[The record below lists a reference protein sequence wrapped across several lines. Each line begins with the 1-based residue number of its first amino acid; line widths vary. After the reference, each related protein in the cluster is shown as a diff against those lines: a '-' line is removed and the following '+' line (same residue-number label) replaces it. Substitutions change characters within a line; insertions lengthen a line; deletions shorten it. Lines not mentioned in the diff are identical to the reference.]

1 MDDEIHTPL
10 LDSNDIPSWDQIR
23 NIYSEK
29 WEEEK
34 QKFYDQLKKNFK
46 EKVSSFKSGKIEIYQ
61 LHDGPYALH
70 YEKAFRELFS
80 DTGYQA
86 SVGCTETSPSGNKK
100 YKPLYIT
107 LPDCFSSK

>member
-1 MDDEIHTPL
+1 MDDEIRAPL

-23 NIYSEK
+23 TIYSQK

-46 EKVSSFKSGKIEIYQ
+46 EHVTSFKSGKVEIYQ
-61 LHDGPYALH
+61 LHDGPYSQH

-86 SVGCTETSPSGNKK
+86 SVGLPESIPSGNKK